1 MSPDPASTDR
11 YDGRFTKE
19 AWRDDDAERLRRGQ
33 VRRAMI
39 AGTVG
44 TSIEWYDFFLYG
56 TAAALVFPH
65 LFFPGASAYAG
76 ALASFATYAVG
87 FAARPVGAAFFGH
100 FGDRIGRKATLIS
113 TLLLMG
119 IASTLIGV
127 LPGYGTLGF
136 WAPTLLV
143 LLRLVQ
149 GLGVGG
155 EWGGSVTL
163 CMEWGNPRRRG
174 FIGAWPQVG
183 VPIGLLL
190 STGAVS
196 LMTHIAGASFET
208 WGWRVPFLMSILL
221 VGVGLWVRLGVLES
235 PLFAREV
242 EEERVEKLPLVE
254 VVKRNPREI
263 ILSALLRMSEQAP
276 FYIFTAFVLAY
287 GTETLGFSKNFL
299 TNSVM
304 IAAAVSLFSVP
315 FFGHLSDRIGRK
327 RMYMTGAAATLVF
340 GVPYFLML
348 DSKVGALVVV
358 AIVVSLIPHD
368 MQYGPQ
374 AALIAESFPT
384 RLRYSGAGLGY
395 QLSSVIAGGPA
406 PLLATWLLHK
416 FDSSLPIGIYIALC
430 GVVTLIATA
439 LLPEGGRRTVAR
451 EFEEAE
457 ARPVSDAVV
466 ASAPS
471 GSAVRE
477 RAQGVGAST
486 R

>member
-1 MSPDPASTDR
+1 MSPDQASTQP
-11 YDGRFTKE
+11 YGGRFTKD
-19 AWRDDDAERLRRGQ
+19 AARDGQAERLRKSQ

-56 TAAALVFPH
+56 TAAALVFPD

-143 LLRLVQ
+143 VLRLIQ

-174 FIGAWPQVG
+174 FIGSWPQVG

-196 LMTHIAGASFET
+196 LFTHISGGSFES
-208 WGWRVPFLMSILL
+208 WGWRVPFLLSIVL
-221 VGVGLWVRLGVLES
+221 VGIGLWVRLGVLES

-242 EEERVEKLPLVE
+242 ENERVEKLPLVE

-263 ILSALLRMSEQAP
+263 VLSALLRMSEQAP

-304 IAAAVSLFSVP
+304 VAAAVSLFSVP

-327 RMYMTGAAATLVF
+327 RMYMAGAAATLVW
-340 GVPYFLML
+340 GIPYFLLL

-374 AALIAESFPT
+374 AALIAESFTT

-406 PLLATWLLHK
+406 PLLATWLLHT

-430 GVVTLIATA
+430 AVVTLIATA
-439 LLPEGGRRTVAR
+439 LLPDGGRRVVAR
-451 EFEEAE
+451 EFEEAR
-457 ARPVSDAVV
+457 AAPVSGAVA

-471 GSAVRE
+471 GSAARE
-477 RAQGVGAST
+477 AAQRVGAST

>member
-1 MSPDPASTDR
+1 MSSDARTQR
-11 YDGRFTKE
+11 YGDRFTKQE
-19 AWRDDDAERLRRGQ
+19 WKDADAERLRKSQ
-33 VRRAMI
+33 VRRAMF
-39 AGTVG
+39 AGVVG

-56 TAAALVFPH
+56 TAAALVFPK

-87 FAARPVGAAFFGH
+87 FAARPVGAAIFGH

-119 IASTLIGV
+119 VASTLIGV
-127 LPGYGTLGF
+127 LPGYAAIGVL
-136 WAPTLLV
+136 APTLLV
-143 LLRLVQ
+143 LLRLIQ
-149 GLGVGG
+149 GIGVGG

-174 FIGAWPQVG
+174 LIGSFPQIG

-190 STGAVS
+190 STGAIS
-196 LMTHIAGASFET
+196 LFSHISGDGFET
-208 WGWRVPFLMSILL
+208 WGWRIPFLLSVVLI
-221 VGVGLWVRLGVLES
+221 GVGLWVRLGVLES

-242 EEERVEKLPLVE
+242 ERDRLERQPLIE

-287 GTETLGFSKNFL
+287 GTETLGFSKNFM

-304 IAAAVSLFSVP
+304 LAAAISLFSVP

-327 RMYMTGAAATLVF
+327 RMYMTGAAATIVV
-340 GVPYFLML
+340 GIPYFLLL
-348 DSKVGALVVV
+348 DAKVAALAVI
-358 AIVVSLIPHD
+358 AIVVSLVPHD

-374 AALIAESFPT
+374 AALIAESFTT

-395 QLSSVIAGGPA
+395 QLASVFAGGPA
-406 PLLATWLLHK
+406 PLLATWMLHK
-416 FDSSLPIGIYIALC
+416 WDSSLPIGIYIAAC
-430 GVVTLIATA
+430 GVVTLIATT
-439 LLPEGGRRTVAR
+439 LLPEPGRAAVAR
-451 EFEEAE
+451 EFEEGAAE
-457 ARPVSDAVV
+457 PVPEEVRDTAPARAM
-466 ASAPS
+466 AA
-471 GSAVRE
+471 R
-477 RAQGVGAST
+477 
-486 R
+486 

>member
-1 MSPDPASTDR
+1 MSSDDTRAEP
-11 YDGRFTKE
+11 YGGRFTKD
-19 AWRDDDAERLRRGQ
+19 ATRDAETERERKRQ
-33 VRRAMI
+33 VRRAMV

-56 TAAALVFPH
+56 TAAALVFPK

-87 FAARPVGAAFFGH
+87 FAARPVGAAIFGH
-100 FGDRIGRKATLIS
+100 YGDRIGRKATLIS

-119 IASTLIGV
+119 IASALIGV

-143 LLRLVQ
+143 VLRLIQ
-149 GLGVGG
+149 GIGVGG

-163 CMEWGNPRRRG
+163 CMEWGNPKRRG
-174 FIGAWPQVG
+174 FIGSWPQVG

-196 LMTHIAGASFET
+196 LFSHLTGSSFET
-208 WGWRVPFLMSILL
+208 WGWRIPFLLSVVLI
-221 VGVGLWVRLGVLES
+221 GVGLWVRLGVLES

-242 EEERVEKLPLVE
+242 ENERVEKLPLVE
-254 VVKRNPREI
+254 VVKRNPAEI
-263 ILSALLRMSEQAP
+263 VLSALLRMSEQAP

-287 GTETLGFSKNFL
+287 GTESLGFSKNFM

-304 IAAAVSLFSVP
+304 VAAALSLFSVP

-327 RMYMTGAAATLVF
+327 RMYMIGAGATLVW
-340 GVPYFLML
+340 GIPYFLLL
-348 DSKVGALVVV
+348 DSKVGVLVVL

-395 QLSSVIAGGPA
+395 QLASVFAGGPA
-406 PLLATWLLHK
+406 PLLATWMLHK
-416 FDSSLPIGIYIALC
+416 WDSSTPIGIYIALC

-439 LLPEGGRRTVAR
+439 LLPEPGRRVVAQELEATAATRTAATVTETEPATPAPTVVAR
-451 EFEEAE
+451 
-457 ARPVSDAVV
+457 
-466 ASAPS
+466 
-471 GSAVRE
+471 
-477 RAQGVGAST
+477 
-486 R
+486 